1 MDAFNPTTKTQQAI
15 SSAAQA
21 ATVNGNPDIKPVHL
35 LGALL
40 AQSEGLTKPL
50 LQAVGADPK
59 VIAKELEELS
69 RALPTATGS
78 TLSAPQFDPQAVKSL
93 THAQQLATELG
104 DEYVSTE
111 HLLVGLAAEG
121 GRVADLLKR
130 HGATPDAL

>member
-50 LQAVGADPK
+50 LQAVGSDPK

-69 RALPTATGS
+69 RALAPATGS
-78 TLSAPQFDPQAVKSL
+78 TGAAPPVGPQA
-93 THAQQLATELG
+93 AQ
-104 DEYVSTE
+104 
-111 HLLVGLAAEG
+111 AAPPAQPPAPRLG
-121 GRVADLLKR
+121 GRDVGTRAPPGR
-130 HGATPDAL
+130 